1 MKSLRQAAQDYIRMR
16 RHLGFK
22 MQHEE
27 RRLRR
32 FVSFMEQHNAFYIT
46 TKLAL
51 KWATEPTNAQRA
63 TWAER
68 LMCIRVFARYCTGA
82 DPRTEVPPLG
92 LMPFRPRRATPYLY
106 SEQEI
111 RQLMDA
117 AQALPPNG
125 GLRGLTYRCL
135 FGLLTVTGMRISEAL
150 ALTRDDVD
158 LTNGLLTIRAA
169 KCGKQRLVPL
179 HASTC
184 YALTHYARQR
194 DAFLNPPYAAN
205 FLLCGSGRPPEVS
218 TVRRVFYQLSRR
230 TGLRGLSD
238 RRGPRL
244 QDFRHRCATEI
255 LLKWYQAGA
264 DVERRLPVLSTFLGH
279 GHISETFWYL
289 SGSSDLLEQAAR
301 RLEKHWR
308 KPQ

>member
-22 MQHEE
+22 MRHEE

-32 FVSFMEQHNAFYIT
+32 FVSFMELHNASYIT

-51 KWATEPTNAQRA
+51 KWATEPTDAQRA

-68 LMCIRVFARYCTGA
+68 LMCIRVFARYCSGA

-92 LMPFRPRRATPYLY
+92 LMPFRPQRATPYLY
-106 SEQEI
+106 SEEEI
-111 RQLMDA
+111 RGLMGA
-117 AQALPPNG
+117 ARALPPHG

-135 FGLLTVTGMRISEAL
+135 FGLLTVTGLRISEAL

-158 LTNGLLTIRAA
+158 LKNGLLTIRGA
-169 KCGKQRLVPL
+169 KFGKQRLIPL
-179 HASTC
+179 HASAC
-184 YALTHYARQR
+184 RALACYARQR
-194 DAFLNPPYAAN
+194 DALLNPPYAAN
-205 FLLCGSGRPPEVS
+205 FLLCASGRPPEVS

-230 TGLRGLSD
+230 TGLRGSSD

-255 LLKWYQAGA
+255 LVEWYQAGV

-289 SGSSDLLEQAAR
+289 SGSSELLEQAAR
-301 RLEKHWR
+301 RLEKRWKVR
-308 KPQ
+308 P